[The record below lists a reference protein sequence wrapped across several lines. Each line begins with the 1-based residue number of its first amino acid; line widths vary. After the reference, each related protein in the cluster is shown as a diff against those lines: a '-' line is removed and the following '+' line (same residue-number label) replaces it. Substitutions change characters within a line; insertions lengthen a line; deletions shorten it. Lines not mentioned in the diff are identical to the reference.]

1 MTTHREVLRDHRNR
15 AFRLLVLSF
24 AVLLAG
30 IVLATLAHSG
40 PVGVVLLAAVF
51 LGLTILAHR
60 ALHGTCCPA
69 CRRSW
74 YHLIPLID
82 RLPLVVRRAQY
93 CPFCGI
99 DLDLPVA
106 GPIAG
111 PSGTGRSPG

>member
-1 MTTHREVLRDHRNR
+1 M
-15 AFRLLVLSF
+15 LSF

-40 PVGVVLLAAVF
+40 KVGVVLLAAVF

-60 ALHGTCCPA
+60 ALHGTRCPA
-69 CRRSW
+69 CGRSW

-99 DLDLPVA
+99 DLDLPVV
-106 GPIAG
+106 GPTA
-111 PSGTGRSPG
+111 PASETGAPRG